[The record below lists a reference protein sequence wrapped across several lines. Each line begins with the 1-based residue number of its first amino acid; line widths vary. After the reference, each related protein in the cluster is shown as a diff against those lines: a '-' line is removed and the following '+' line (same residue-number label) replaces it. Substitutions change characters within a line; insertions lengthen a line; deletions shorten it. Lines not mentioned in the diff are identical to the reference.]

1 MVIRHTSLMFF
12 EFIDV
17 SRQHLS
23 KYCDEFSFR
32 WNWRKV
38 NDGIRT
44 EKAIKGIDDKRLMYR
59 DLVGI

>member
-1 MVIRHTSLMFF
+1 MFF